1 MQTRMSLPLHPGYW
15 LRSGGYFGVFPKR
28 NKVVHPAMQ
37 KSILC
42 KAAIHRPSWT
52 TFKPLSR

>member
-1 MQTRMSLPLHPGYW
+1 MQTRMSLPFHPGY
-15 LRSGGYFGVFPKR
+15 GPCGVFPKR

-42 KAAIHRPSWT
+42 KAAIHRPLWT
-52 TFKPLSR
+52 TFEPSSR